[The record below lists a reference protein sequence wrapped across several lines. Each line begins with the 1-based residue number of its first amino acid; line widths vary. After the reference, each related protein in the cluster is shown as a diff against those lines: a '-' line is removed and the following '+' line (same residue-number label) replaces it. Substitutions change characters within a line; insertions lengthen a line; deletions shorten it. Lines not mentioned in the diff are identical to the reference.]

1 MLLKIL
7 SFLGKTTLIF
17 FVSGMVFADIV
28 QAALPLPQ
36 FVEKFCRNQG
46 LDICSGEEAP
56 QEQPPVEQEQQAFT
70 ESEKEV
76 LTRLLDKEKQ
86 LRARQIALDRRE
98 RQMKALE
105 EDLQEQISQLE
116 TLQQEVEKDI
126 DRKKIQDRE
135 QLNKAVEFYDKM
147 EPAKAAASVGQ
158 LNTKI
163 AVQIL
168 LKVKEKNASAILSE
182 MEPEQAARLIEEI
195 ARKR

>member
-1 MLLKIL
+1 MLLKTL
-7 SFLGKTTLIF
+7 FFLRKPALLFLTY
-17 FVSGMVFADIV
+17 GMLFADLTH
-28 QAALPLPQ
+28 AALPLPS
-36 FVEKFCRNQG
+36 FVETFCQKQG
-46 LDICSGEEAP
+46 LDICAGEAP
-56 QEQPPVEQEQQAFT
+56 PEEQKPAEKKKQNFT
-70 ESEKEV
+70 ESEKQV

-86 LRARQIALDRRE
+86 LKARQIALERRE
-98 RQMKALE
+98 RQMKTLE

-168 LKVKEKNASAILSE
+168 LKIKEKNASAILAE
-182 MEPEQAARLIEEI
+182 MEPEKAARLIEEI